1 MLFTSGAY
9 RTRRMH
15 FNVFYRFAF
24 YIAWKS
30 AWSFPTTHSKLFKRI
45 KRNRLIYFSHPLLI
59 SEGSRGTAALGG
71 LEICHGFQ
79 QPFTTP
85 LAAHQDGSNQGRWY
99 NHATLSKVDLKAAFP
114 CPWQRERALLVFRG
128 AFCSPDPTTAPGIS
142 QLGELALH
150 SRSNEFQ
157 SCALRRQVSQR
168 RFFTITN
175 LCRLLGLHHFQG
187 RNEIRRRPGQ
197 WASLAPPTFEPE
209 VFRKQTYCIEESVCD
224 IFETFRG
231 PMQWFGAPRSDS
243 APGELCP
250 LCTPRYAPDSF
261 GHYPRFLTTGEDRSK
276 DRFKNWQYCSGWRF
290 PSSRNSRR
298 FTKPYVNLPVPP
310 SFTREYYARHLNV
323 STYCGLFLLSHGRRQ
338 GGKVGVKP
346 SPWAWYFTKLSY
358 LRKGHCF
365 RILFAC

>member
-1 MLFTSGAY
+1 
-9 RTRRMH
+9 MH

-197 WASLAPPTFEPE
+197 WASLAPPRSNLRSFGSKRTVLKKVFVTFL
-209 VFRKQTYCIEESVCD
+209 KL
-224 IFETFRG
+224 
-231 PMQWFGAPRSDS
+231 FGAQCSDS
-243 APGELCP
+243 AQPAVIRRPGNCAPFAPLVTLLTLLVITQDSWPQVRIGAKTGLRTDSIAVVEGFQAHVIVGALPNRMSISLFRLPSLVNTTRGTWTSRPTVVYFCLVMGVGKGGRLGLNPPLELDI
-250 LCTPRYAPDSF
+250 LQN
-261 GHYPRFLTTGEDRSK
+261 FLTCAK
-276 DRFKNWQYCSGWRF
+276 DIVFAYF
-290 PSSRNSRR
+290 LL
-298 FTKPYVNLPVPP
+298 VNL
-310 SFTREYYARHLNV
+310 
-323 STYCGLFLLSHGRRQ
+323 ST
-338 GGKVGVKP
+338 
-346 SPWAWYFTKLSY
+346 
-358 LRKGHCF
+358 
-365 RILFAC
+365 